1 MLDEV
6 TAALAAIESQGEYAV
21 ELGLGSEALHI
32 VVQGVGPLHFPIS
45 PTTAQKLCAVAEP
58 APFGRG
64 SETLHDPRVRDT
76 GQIDRSRIK
85 VDTRR
90 WRRALEPVLVTL
102 RQRLGLAEGV
112 ELAVVLDKLLVYGP
126 GQFFAP
132 HQDSE
137 RDDDMVGSLVVTLPS
152 SYEGGS
158 IVVKHHGEA
167 KTFRGAVQGGMDV
180 SILAFYAD
188 CRHEVKPVR
197 SGHRIALT
205 YHLLR
210 RGEARERP
218 QLRPLAVERLAGSV
232 EAFFATPVAPRYRQA
247 EPQRPDR
254 LVYLLDHEYTQ
265 KSLGWDHLK
274 NADQLRA
281 AALREVAGRLDCELY
296 LALADV
302 HQIWQCEDEWY
313 GYGRRG
319 RRHDE
324 DDEDDVGGK
333 TDHKLVDL
341 VDETISLEHWID
353 ADGRATGG
361 FSTMPA
367 YPEICFTRPSVEMD
381 PFKSEYEGYMGNYG
395 DTMDRWYHRAAIVM
409 WPRARN
415 FVIRAR
421 MSPSWAI
428 GEISELV
435 KAGAVDEARGRARE
449 ILPFWRETVLS
460 EASATFVSRLL
471 AALAVLD
478 DEDLAFELLSP
489 LGPHRL
495 GEQTMTAFA
504 VLVERHGLAW
514 AKRLFTAWA
523 DGKRRPAP
531 PWLASL
537 ACLCEALTAGG
548 EHGRALAPWL
558 LSREVAT
565 FARQRVTE
573 RRGPAAFAE
582 ELAGRHVDDI
592 VALFA
597 AAAVIPAPAIRDD
610 LVGVLVAPETKLP
623 LVTAGALLR
632 KIRDERTP
640 AEVRALGL
648 QALYGHVVG
657 ALEAALAAPERSR
670 DDWTIKAPTG
680 CDCALCQTLASFLRD
695 RDRTRHAWPLAKE
708 RRSHVHGVIDGN
720 RLPVTHTTTRQGSPF
735 TLVLTK
741 QAALFEREAA
751 ERSQW
756 KALLTWLEGQHDAFA
771 AAPAAT
777 GMTLPPH
784 RGAGRAAS
792 KRRSPPPP

>member
-6 TAALAAIESQGEYAV
+6 TAALAAIESQGEYAA

-45 PTTAQKLCAVAEP
+45 AATAKKLCAVAEP

-90 WRRALEPVLVTL
+90 WRRALEPVLATL

-132 HQDSE
+132 HQDTE

-218 QLRPLAVERLAGSV
+218 QLGPNVVERLAGSV
-232 EAFFATPVAPRYRQA
+232 EAFFSTPVAPRYGQA
-247 EPQRPDR
+247 APQRPDR

-274 NADQLRA
+274 NADRLRA

-302 HQIWQCEDEWY
+302 HEVWQCEDDWY

-319 RRHDE
+319 RRYDE
-324 DDEDDVGGK
+324 DDEDDPSGK
-333 TDHKLVDL
+333 ADHKLVDL
-341 VDETISLEHWID
+341 VDESISLEHWID
-353 ADGRATGG
+353 ADGQATRG
-361 FSTMPA
+361 FSAMPA
-367 YPEICFTRPSVEMD
+367 DPEICFTRPSVEMD

-415 FVIRAR
+415 FVIPAK
-421 MSPSWAI
+421 MSPSWAV
-428 GEISELV
+428 GEIAALT

-449 ILPFWRETVLS
+449 LLPFWSGTAPS
-460 EASATFVSRLL
+460 EASATFVPRLL
-471 AALAVLD
+471 AVLAVLD

-495 GEQTMTAFA
+495 DERTMTAFA
-504 VLVERHGLAW
+504 ALVERYGLAW

-523 DGKRRPAP
+523 DEKRHPAP

-537 ACLCEALTAGG
+537 ARLCEALTASG
-548 EHGRALAPWL
+548 EHGRALALWL
-558 LSREVAT
+558 LAREVAT
-565 FARQRVTE
+565 F
-573 RRGPAAFAE
+573 RRLRIAECRGAAAFAE
-582 ELAGRHVDDI
+582 ELAGRRVDDV

-597 AAAVIPAPAIRDD
+597 AAAAIPARAIRDD
-610 LVGVLVAPETKLP
+610 LVAALVAPETKLP

-632 KIRDERTP
+632 KLCDERTP

-648 QALYGHVVG
+648 QALYSHVVG
-657 ALEAALAAPERSR
+657 ALAAALATPERSR
-670 DDWTIKAPTG
+670 DDWTIEAPTR
-680 CDCALCQTLASFLRD
+680 CACALCQTLASFLRD
-695 RDRTRHAWPLAKE
+695 RGRTRHAWPLAKE
-708 RRSHVHGVIDGN
+708 KRSHVHAVIDAN

-741 QAALFEREAA
+741 QATLFEREAA
-751 ERSQW
+751 ERSRW
-756 KALLTWLEGQHDAFA
+756 KALLTRLEGQHDIFA
-771 AAPAAT
+771 ADPAAT
-777 GMTLPPH
+777 RMTPSAH
-784 RGAGRAAS
+784 RGAGRVAS
-792 KRRSPPPP
+792 KRRSPPIP

>member
-21 ELGLGSEALHI
+21 ELELSSEALHI

-45 PTTAQKLCAVAEP
+45 AATAKKLCAVADP

-90 WRRALEPVLVTL
+90 WRRVLEPVLATL

-132 HQDSE
+132 HQDTE

-158 IVVKHHGEA
+158 IVVKHHGET
-167 KTFRGAVQGGMDV
+167 KIFRGAVRGGVGV

-188 CRHEVKPVR
+188 CRHEVEPVR
-197 SGHRIALT
+197 SGYRIALT

-218 QLRPLAVERLAGSV
+218 QLRPLAVERLARSV
-232 EAFFATPVAPRYRQA
+232 EAFFSTPVAPRYGQA
-247 EPQRPDR
+247 APLRPDR

-274 NADQLRA
+274 NADRLRA

-302 HQIWQCEDEWY
+302 HEVWQCEDEWY
-313 GYGRRG
+313 GYGRRD
-319 RRHDE
+319 RRYDE
-324 DDEDDVGGK
+324 NEEGGK
-333 TDHKLVDL
+333 ADHKLVDL
-341 VDETISLEHWID
+341 VDESISLEHWID
-353 ADGRATGG
+353 ADGRATRG
-361 FSTMPA
+361 FSAMPA

-415 FVIRAR
+415 FVIRAK
-421 MSPSWAI
+421 MSPSWAV
-428 GEISELV
+428 GEIVALIKV
-435 KAGAVDEARGRARE
+435 GAVEEARSRARE
-449 ILPFWRETVLS
+449 LLPFWSGTAPS
-460 EASATFVSRLL
+460 EASATFVSRVLT
-471 AALAVLD
+471 ALAGLD

-495 GEQTMTAFA
+495 GERTMTAFA
-504 VLVERHGLAW
+504 ALVERHGLAW

-523 DGKRRPAP
+523 DEKRRPAP
-531 PWLASL
+531 SWLASL
-537 ACLCEALTAGG
+537 ACLCEVLTASG
-548 EHGRALAPWL
+548 EHSRALAPWL

-573 RRGPAAFAE
+573 CREPAAFAE

-592 VALFA
+592 VALFTA
-597 AAAVIPAPAIRDD
+597 AAAIPAPAIRDD
-610 LVGVLVAPETKLP
+610 LVGVLVAPDTKLP
-623 LVTAGALLR
+623 LVTAGALLH
-632 KIRDERTP
+632 KIRDKRTP

-648 QALYGHVVG
+648 QTLYGHVVG
-657 ALEAALAAPERSR
+657 ALAVALAAPERSR
-670 DDWTIKAPTG
+670 DDWTIAAPTR

-708 RRSHVHGVIDGN
+708 KRSHVHGVIDGN
-720 RLPVTHTTTRQGSPF
+720 RLPVTHTTTRQGSPY

-756 KALLTWLEGQHDAFA
+756 KALLTWLEGQRDVFA

-777 GMTLPPH
+777 RMTLPAH
-784 RGAGRAAS
+784 RGAGRVAS